1 MRPLLY
7 KRKIYL
13 PGWPKFLLCSNERI
27 RDRFMRIITVSGA
40 HSGVGKTTVAE
51 ALLKK
56 LKGWSC
62 LKVTVRHNGGF
73 CPTGRDCGVCDTLSS
88 KFCIVSDENIIEEKD
103 KDTQRFKASG
113 AKKVLWLK
121 AKPEGLKQGL
131 KKAIAKFKGAKGLI
145 IEGNSALRYI
155 EPDLAIFL
163 KRKNSLLKDS
173 AWPAIKKADLV
184 LNL

>member
-1 MRPLLY
+1 M
-7 KRKIYL
+7 
-13 PGWPKFLLCSNERI
+13 
-27 RDRFMRIITVSGA
+27 
-40 HSGVGKTTVAE
+40 
-51 ALLKK
+51 
-56 LKGWSC
+56 
-62 LKVTVRHNGGF
+62 
-73 CPTGRDCGVCDTLSS
+73 
-88 KFCIVSDENIIEEKD
+88 SDENIIEEKD

-184 LNL
+184 LTL